1 LNYNIA
7 GLIVYLTGFMGSGK
21 TTLGRKLAA
30 LLKYR
35 FIDLDSEIEKRE
47 RRSVSSIFSD
57 PGEKYFR
64 RVESEVLR
72 SIDREGDYVVAS
84 GGGTPCYGYN
94 IDYMNSTGITVYL
107 RMSAGAIVSRL
118 ATGASSRPLLAGLSG
133 DDLLKYVENKISE
146 REPYYLKSAIVFDGL
161 NADAS
166 KLKEA
171 IESAGGPGISE

>member
-1 LNYNIA
+1 
-7 GLIVYLTGFMGSGK
+7 LIVYLTGFMGSGK

-47 RRSVSSIFSD
+47 GRSVSSIFSD
-57 PGEKYFR
+57 TGEKYFR

-72 SIDREGDYVVAS
+72 SIGGEGNLVIAA

-94 IDYMNSTGITVYL
+94 LDYMKSTGVTVYL
-107 RMSAGAIVSRL
+107 KMSAGAIVSRL
-118 ATGASSRPLLAGLSG
+118 GVGISSRPLLKGLTG
-133 DDLLKYVENKISE
+133 DDLLKYVEEKIRE

-161 NADAS
+161 NAEAS
-166 KLKEA
+166 KLKDA
-171 IESAGGPGISE
+171 IESAGYTLVSR